1 MTVRGNV
8 PQYFLVPIQHP
19 TNVEDRSRHIKNR
32 LERLENGQKN
42 LKSDQKWPTQKSM
55 SLHIFKQLNPVPE
68 IIIQPPTPSQQEG
81 TEGGWTY
88 SQPRTPMQP
97 SPGLLTNLLERSLT
111 PRPEF
116 PYPVTM
122 GPRRGPDAQ
131 SPVTE
136 SSFIYF
142 TFLPLELRLQIWEME
157 LKRPKFIEAQFSSQ
171 FYSPTFVGSC
181 TGGPPLLSVCR
192 ESREL
197 ALCEDFAYLTP
208 TQRDFGRKYV
218 KIPIPHL
225 GRAISNDLRWSRTPY
240 VPKPFVAEKPL
251 PFIPHTDTI
260 FFRSLDRP
268 QGGLQSL
275 ACNLAGFENIR
286 HLALPLPTSGL
297 PLRNE
302 WKMCLS
308 LFRNLE
314 TLTFMVGCNEHSWL
328 GDEEIELRDA
338 EEWYQDGRA
347 RTVKVDKWLLDVSE
361 VGPFLSS
368 LNFEQRMRG
377 SWDEDWK
384 GINVRVVAWRK
395 GCSD

>member
-1 MTVRGNV
+1 MTVRGNI
-8 PQYFLVPIQHP
+8 PQFYLVPIQHP
-19 TNVEDRSRHIKNR
+19 TNVDDRSRQIKKR
-32 LERLENGQKN
+32 LERLENGHKN

-55 SLHIFKQLNPVPE
+55 SLHLFHQLNPVPE
-68 IIIQPPTPSQQEG
+68 IIIQPPTPRPREG
-81 TEGGWTY
+81 VEGGWTY

-97 SPGLLTNLLERSLT
+97 APGLLANLLTPSPA

-116 PYPVTM
+116 PYPVSCRHTQ
-122 GPRRGPDAQ
+122 RPDQ
-131 SPVTE
+131 SPVIE

-142 TFLPLELRLQIWEME
+142 GFLPLELRLQIWEME
-157 LKRPKFIEAQFSSQ
+157 LKRPKFIEAKFSSQ

-181 TGGPPLLSVCR
+181 TRGSALLSVCR

-197 ALCEDFAYLTP
+197 ALCQEFAFLTP

-218 KIPIPHL
+218 NIPFPHL

-251 PFIPHTDTI
+251 PFIPDIDTV
-260 FFRSLDRP
+260 FFRSMDRP

-275 ACNLAGFENIR
+275 ACNLAGFENVR
-286 HLALPLPTSGL
+286 HLALPLPSNSL

-308 LFRNLE
+308 LFRDLQ
-314 TLTFMVGCNEHSWL
+314 TLTFLVGCKEQTWVE
-328 GDEEIELRDA
+328 DEEIELRDV
-338 EEWYQDGRA
+338 EEWFLDGRE
-347 RTVKVDKWLLDVSE
+347 RRVKVDKWLLDVSE
-361 VGPFLSS
+361 VGRFLSG

-395 GCSD
+395 GDAN

>member
-1 MTVRGNV
+1 MTVRGNS
-8 PQYFLVPIQHP
+8 PQFYLVPIQHP
-19 TNVEDRSRHIKNR
+19 TDVEARSRHIKNR
-32 LERLENGQKN
+32 LERLEKGNRN

-55 SLHIFKQLNPVPE
+55 SLHIYRQLVPVPD
-68 IIIQPPTPSQQEG
+68 IIIQPPTPSDEHG
-81 TEGGWTY
+81 TEGGWEL
-88 SQPRTPMQP
+88 SQPRTPKQP
-97 SPGLLTNLLERSLT
+97 SPGLLTNLLEPSPT
-111 PRPEF
+111 PRTEF
-116 PYPVTM
+116 PYPVSK
-122 GPRRGPDAQ
+122 GSLPSPDSQ
-131 SPVTE
+131 SVTD

-171 FYSPTFVGSC
+171 FYSPTFAGSC
-181 TGGPPLLSVCR
+181 TRGSPLLSVCR
-192 ESREL
+192 ESRER

-218 KIPIPHL
+218 HVPLPHL

-240 VPKPFVAEKPL
+240 VPKPFVVERPL
-251 PFIPHTDTI
+251 PFMPETDTV
-260 FFRSLDRP
+260 FFRSMDRR

-275 ACNLAGFENIR
+275 ACNLAGFENIK

-314 TLTFMVGCNEHSWL
+314 TLTFMVGCKEHSWL
-328 GDEEIELRDA
+328 GEDEIELRDA

-361 VGPFLSS
+361 VGPFLSG

-395 GCSD
+395 RCAN

>member
-55 SLHIFKQLNPVPE
+55 SLHILRQLNPVPE
-68 IIIQPPTPSQQEG
+68 IIIQPPTPSQQEE

-181 TGGPPLLSVCR
+181 TGGSPLLSVCR

-275 ACNLAGFENIR
+275 ACNLVGFENIR

-308 LFRNLE
+308 LFRNLD

-328 GDEEIELRDA
+328 EDEEIELRDA

-361 VGPFLSS
+361 VSPFLSS